1 MLGKGA
7 SLSGDCFPSCRFDF
21 CHVILVSI
29 EIESLTKT
37 KTRAIDFSQGI
48 RLLFISILS
57 SDTDVDEVEIV
68 LCIAESFVRVN
79 YNGKERRLQRVESE
93 RSSGQMCGELCG
105 SRCLDESVFVLSYHI
120 KKERSADFSRPLF
133 FFCSRSVRRGRSY
146 V

>member
-29 EIESLTKT
+29 KIESLT

-48 RLLFISILS
+48 RLLFISILPG
-57 SDTDVDEVEIV
+57 DTDVDEVEII

-79 YNGKERRLQRVESE
+79 YNSKE
-93 RSSGQMCGELCG
+93 
-105 SRCLDESVFVLSYHI
+105 
-120 KKERSADFSRPLF
+120 KKASAR
-133 FFCSRSVRRGRSY
+133 
-146 V
+146 

>member
-7 SLSGDCFPSCRFDF
+7 SLSGECFPSCRFDF

-29 EIESLTKT
+29 KIESLT

-79 YNGKERRLQRVESE
+79 YNGKERRLQRVESD
-93 RSSGQMCGELCG
+93 RCSGTNVA
-105 SRCLDESVFVLSYHI
+105 SFVVVDVLT
-120 KKERSADFSRPLF
+120 DPFLF
-133 FFCSRSVRRGRSY
+133 HPII
-146 V
+146 